1 MKKFLIT
8 VVSVLVLFLG
18 FSDAATAQRE
28 KGKTAKEQMKD
39 QQEMKQARKQ
49 KQMEELQMKRERQKK
64 IQDKKTRKRMKR
76 TRKKSERYS
85 SGKRLPFWKR
95 WFRKRKF

>member
-1 MKKFLIT
+1 MKKYLIALIT
-8 VVSVLVLFLG
+8 VFVLLLS
-18 FSDAATAQRE
+18 FSNTATAQRE

-39 QQEMKQARKQ
+39 QKEMKEARKQ
-49 KQMEELQMKRERQKK
+49 KQEDALQMKRERHKK